1 MLTDLALKRLK
12 PQEKTYKVADR
23 DGMYA
28 AVSPAG
34 QIAFRYDYRLHGR
47 RETLTFGKYGPDGLS
62 LAEAR
67 ERCMIARKLV
77 AEGKSPA
84 LEKQREKRKSSR
96 PGLMKSSNEEF
107 ITIYQKS
114 H

>member
-1 MLTDLALKRLK
+1 
-12 PQEKTYKVADR
+12 
-23 DGMYA
+23 MYA

-84 LEKQREKRKSSR
+84 LEKQREKRRVWAMPMIAQEPPLACQLVPSR
-96 PGLMKSSNEEF
+96 RSTSRRATVAAVQIRVG
-107 ITIYQKS
+107 
-114 H
+114 

>member
-34 QIAFRYDYRLHGR
+34 QIVFRIAYLAADKRIRDGVAAFV
-47 RETLTFGKYGPDGLS
+47 GL
-62 LAEAR
+62 
-67 ERCMIARKLV
+67 
-77 AEGKSPA
+77 A
-84 LEKQREKRKSSR
+84 LD
-96 PGLMKSSNEEF
+96 
-107 ITIYQKS
+107 
-114 H
+114 